1 MSSPL
6 AAVVGRFP
14 SARARAEE
22 LFERDEDFREVCEE
36 YEACRQAEVRLTGR
50 DARAEPLRHE
60 YEKLRARLEQELSR
74 YLEGQLPE

>member
-36 YEACRQAEVRLTGR
+36 YEACRQAELRLASG
-50 DARAEPLRHE
+50 DARAEALRHE
-60 YEKLRARLEQELSR
+60 YERLRARLEQELSR
-74 YLEGQLPE
+74 YLEGQLPG